1 MDVIAAPE
9 LTAWALGAV
18 QPIGTR
24 HMAKAFSPTTPA
36 EERVLSLYRER
47 NGLLDRI
54 FYNVEPQDQAQVV
67 AADHDQGS
75 IIVVDPDPV
84 KPLQFFHDPV
94 EFLEQSIAADVAGIS
109 LSGVGSS
116 SIGAVGLARDVA
128 AVKQV
133 PVAAIVS
140 GYGLDDVVYE
150 GMGGWLFLRET
161 NRLEFAAQQVT
172 NFAATFA
179 NLPML
184 KTQISL
190 MDSMGS
196 GPDLFTLKCL
206 LRSPR
211 IGRLRW
217 VVGHSKGNLLI
228 SSAISEL
235 VMEGAEEGANLAA
248 RLAEVRIVLFG
259 ALSALPPNVG
269 RQHQIIGDMD
279 ALGWTNSRL
288 NIVHK
293 LVRGAMHHLN
303 PQIPFAMPARKE
315 LALID

>member
-1 MDVIAAPE
+1 MNVITAAGRTAPE
-9 LTAWALGAV
+9 LSVPERIA
-18 QPIGTR
+18 TR
-24 HMAKAFSPTTPA
+24 QLAKAFSSRTPS
-36 EERVLSLYRER
+36 EERALSLYRER
-47 NGLLDRI
+47 NGLLDRL
-54 FYNVEPQDQAQVV
+54 FYNVEPRDQAQVI

-75 IIVVDPDPV
+75 IIVVDPDPA
-84 KPLQFFHDPV
+84 KDLLYFHDPV
-94 EFLEQSIAADVAGIS
+94 EFLEKAVAADVGGLS

-116 SIGAVGLARDVA
+116 AIGAVGLARDVA

-133 PVAAIVS
+133 PIAAIVS
-140 GYGLDDVVYE
+140 GYGLDDVLYE
-150 GMGGWLFLRET
+150 AMGGWLCLRET
-161 NRLEFAAQQVT
+161 NRLEFVAQQVS
-172 NFAATFA
+172 NFASALTPF
-179 NLPML
+179 PMA

-211 IGRLRW
+211 IRRLRW

-235 VMEGAEEGANLAA
+235 LMEGADLAA

-259 ALSALPPNVG
+259 ALSALPADIG
-269 RQHQIIGDMD
+269 QQHQIIGNMD
-279 ALGWTNSRL
+279 ALGWINSRL
-288 NIVHK
+288 NVDHK

-303 PQIPFAMPARKE
+303 PHIPFAMPARSE
-315 LALID
+315 LALVN